1 MDNFIVQISGKSY
14 CTNFRINFHGTF
26 YCTNSS
32 LNMSIL
38 RLILWSKTEED
49 HKIKHKIFMRWFMF
63 WKVGRGAIVGPTSS
77 SPSPPQ
83 VDPTTPKTLNP
94 KP

>member
-38 RLILWSKTEED
+38 RLILRSQTEED
-49 HKIKHKIFMRWFMF
+49 LKIKYKIFMRWFMF
-63 WKVGRGAIVGPTSS
+63 
-77 SPSPPQ
+77 
-83 VDPTTPKTLNP
+83 
-94 KP
+94 